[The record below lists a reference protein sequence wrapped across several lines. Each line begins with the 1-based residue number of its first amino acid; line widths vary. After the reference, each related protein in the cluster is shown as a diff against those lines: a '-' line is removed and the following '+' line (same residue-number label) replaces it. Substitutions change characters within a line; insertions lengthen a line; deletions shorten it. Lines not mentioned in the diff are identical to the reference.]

1 MRCYLAFDDG
11 RIVHSS
17 WCSSVATWTEELQTY
32 LAPPP
37 GDAYVYES
45 LTAEAARG
53 RGIYPIVLRAIS
65 ADLYGEGVKR
75 IWIGVESSNEAS
87 IRAISKAGFHHAY
100 SFGSEGNGSTL
111 IIRADRPLDASDSL
125 HTVSEP
131 ARDGPSG
138 G

>member
-1 MRCYLAFDDG
+1 MRCYLAFDTG

-17 WCSSVATWTEELQTY
+17 WCSSVATWTDELQTY

-45 LTAEAARG
+45 LTVEAARG

-65 ADLYGEGVKR
+65 ADLHQEGVKR
-75 IWIGVESSNEAS
+75 IWIGVESTNEAS
-87 IRAISKAGFHHAY
+87 IRAISKAGFHHAF
-100 SFGSEGNGSTL
+100 SFTSEGDGSTS
-111 IIRADRPLDASDSL
+111 IVRTDSPVDESDSL
-125 HTVSEP
+125 HTVADP